1 MYAYLNIDTHF
12 RLMSKMMKFIKNSL
26 LKIIIFSQHFFPRQ
40 PKVDDWMQSCSG
52 YDCLWMRACV
62 VA

>member
-26 LKIIIFSQHFFPRQ
+26 LKIIIFSQHFFLRQ
-40 PKVDDWMQSCSG
+40 PKVDDWTQSC
-52 YDCLWMRACV
+52 LWL
-62 VA
+62 